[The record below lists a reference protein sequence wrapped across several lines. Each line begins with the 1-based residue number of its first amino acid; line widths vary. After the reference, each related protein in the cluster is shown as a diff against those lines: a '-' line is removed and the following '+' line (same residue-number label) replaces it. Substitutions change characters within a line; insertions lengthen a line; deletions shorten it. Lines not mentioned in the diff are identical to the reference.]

1 MLNYK
6 LLAYGHTISFL
17 TEYHYRIK
25 ENHKEFLNTTANK
38 INDLLEENRAET
50 ILGMVNGISKTQFTL
65 SDILNLILY
74 TGAYWKAHR
83 FNYATNTA
91 TVYLTARDGYYYELK
106 GVSNNGTYTWTYE
119 YKKAGY

>member
-17 TEYHYRIK
+17 TEYHYHIE
-25 ENHKEFLNTTANK
+25 ENHREFLNVTANK
-38 INDLLEENRAET
+38 LTGLLEENRAET
-50 ILGMVNGISKTQFTL
+50 ILGMVDGISKTNFTL

-83 FNYATNTA
+83 FDYATNIA
-91 TVYLTARDGYYYELK
+91 TVYLTARDGCYYELK
-106 GVSNNGTYTWTYE
+106 GVSNNGHYTWTYE
-119 YKKAGY
+119 HKKTR

>member
-6 LLAYGHTISFL
+6 LLAYGHTINFL
-17 TEYHYRIK
+17 TEYHYRIEEK
-25 ENHKEFLNTTANK
+25 HQEFLNATANK
-38 INDLLEENRAET
+38 ITDLLEENRAKA
-50 ILGMVNGISKTQFTL
+50 ILGMVDAISKTNFTL
-65 SDILNLILY
+65 SDILNLVLY

-106 GVSNNGTYTWTYE
+106 GVSNNGNYTWTYE
-119 YKKAGY
+119 YKKVGC